1 MLEEQM
7 LLQVSALNESCC
19 CVLKKNVEIICQK
32 IHGSTN
38 TNIVLKAEMITFLI
52 LLPLRNMNQQNL
64 RIFSATT
71 YTKQIQQKED
81 NKLMAAEIVLQCVFD
96 ASIST
101 FGNMEQ
107 RPYHRNCSCALHK
120 LKGKNC
126 CNHKNNSIVSF
137 PKKQFLNHISFS
149 ITSLSGAK
157 E

>member
-1 MLEEQM
+1 
-7 LLQVSALNESCC
+7 
-19 CVLKKNVEIICQK
+19 
-32 IHGSTN
+32 
-38 TNIVLKAEMITFLI
+38 
-52 LLPLRNMNQQNL
+52 MNQQNL

-126 CNHKNNSIVSF
+126 SNHKNNSIVSF
-137 PKKQFLNHISFS
+137 PKKQFPNHISFS